1 MSTREICK
9 AVDAG
14 TYAGPITPEI
24 LGAVR
29 WYSVSQ
35 GVRRV
40 CDRHMTLAAEARER
54 AAKTRYHRL
63 ASAVL
68 GAAGEMIYD
77 GAYGEAPEI
86 GNWTYDQNGKAN

>member
-35 GVRRV
+35 GARRV
-40 CDRHMTLAAEARER
+40 CDRHTALATKARER

-63 ASAVL
+63 AATVL
-68 GAAGEMIYD
+68 GAAGETIYD
-77 GAYGEAPEI
+77 GAYGDAPEI
-86 GNWTYDQNGKAN
+86 GSWTWDENGKAN